1 MTGNQDLGSGD
12 RKAELEALLEASP
25 TDLSAL
31 NALTMVAIQEGD
43 APAAMDYNR
52 RAFEVDAGDATAQT
66 WKAVLAA
73 AVGMEER
80 ALQLLT
86 GTVASHPEHV
96 DAWIYKGLIELR
108 MGQAKDAVV
117 SMERAQALDPRNPQV
132 GAALSQ
138 ARQVAAASGSG
149 PPPAPA
155 GPAEVVVKGTAA
167 LSPELESTLSGSETL
182 YVSVRSPAGG
192 PPLAALKLP
201 MGEWPRA
208 FEVTTANAIAMGGR
222 PRPFPDTLRVVV
234 TIDGDGNPM
243 SKDDVVATVDLP
255 TVTKGEEALSVT
267 LLPPG

>member
-1 MTGNQDLGSGD
+1 
-12 RKAELEALLEASP
+12 
-25 TDLSAL
+25 
-31 NALTMVAIQEGD
+31 
-43 APAAMDYNR
+43 
-52 RAFEVDAGDATAQT
+52 
-66 WKAVLAA
+66 
-73 AVGMEER
+73 
-80 ALQLLT
+80 
-86 GTVASHPEHV
+86 
-96 DAWIYKGLIELR
+96 
-108 MGQAKDAVV
+108 
-117 SMERAQALDPRNPQV
+117 
-132 GAALSQ
+132 
-138 ARQVAAASGSG
+138 
-149 PPPAPA
+149 
-155 GPAEVVVKGTAA
+155 VVVKGTAA